1 MDRRA
6 ATWEAL
12 MPSKRQDQAGRDRH
26 RGHEPDGDGV
36 ADAAVLV
43 SARRSMLS
51 IAVSSARIALPRRCS
66 IRPAV
71 TALPARR
78 IDSYSAW
85 WKLPARSEGTSRPRS
100 AEASCR
106 PIRPDA

>member
-1 MDRRA
+1 MTAATVRYMPRYWWLNMDRHA
-6 ATWEAL
+6 ATWEAFDAQE
-12 MPSKRQDQAGRDRH
+12 RQDQAGRDRH
-26 RGHEPDGDGV
+26 RGHEPDRDGV

-51 IAVSSARIALPRRCS
+51 IAVSSTRIALPSRCN

-71 TALPARR
+71 TALPARP

-85 WKLPARSEGTSRPRS
+85 
-100 AEASCR
+100 
-106 PIRPDA
+106 